1 MTPESQHHVC
11 VGEHSGS
18 ARCKAGFFKT
28 FTVRC
33 DNVEGKEEDAT
44 GGAERMS
51 FDVAES

>member
-1 MTPESQHHVC
+1 MYAWANTVEAPDVRR
-11 VGEHSGS
+11 G
-18 ARCKAGFFKT
+18 FKT